1 MASTKT
7 TRKTTKPIRIGDGP
21 TEFFPKRGSGKRS
34 PATIPMI
41 AGKAKATSTKPAKPT
56 SDRGL
61 SGLDAA
67 AKVLAESRKA
77 LTCQEI
83 VTAMLKRGL
92 WKTEGRR
99 LRPRSTPP
107 CTARSKPRDEP
118 AGSGRPAGASSSSP
132 RERSE
137 R

>member
-92 WKTEGRR
+92 WKTEGK
-99 LRPRSTPP
+99 TPAA
-107 CTARSKPRDEP
+107 TLNAAMHREIK
-118 AGSGRPAGASSSSP
+118 AKGRASRFWKASRGKFIVAKGAK
-132 RERSE
+132 
-137 R
+137 